1 MNTITTTT
9 ARPDPAHDDAHD
21 LMPAWLAAELPKLY
35 STEHEKDPTVRC
47 KWFTPDS
54 SWTWYV
60 TEYDPVERL
69 AFGLVDGFE
78 QELGYIALD
87 ELEQVRGP
95 LGLRVERDLWFPP
108 TPLSAL
114 RSPGAKAGTP

>member
-1 MNTITTTT
+1 MNTNTTRTV
-9 ARPDPAHDDAHD
+9 RPDPAEDDAHN
-21 LMPAWLAAELPKLY
+21 LMPLWLAAAMPRLY
-35 STEHEKDPTVRC
+35 STERESDPVARV

-54 SWTWYV
+54 SWTWYL
-60 TEYDPVERL
+60 TEYDPVARI

-87 ELEQVRGP
+87 EVEQVRGP

-108 TPLSAL
+108 TPLSEL
-114 RSPGAKAGTP
+114 RSQGAREG